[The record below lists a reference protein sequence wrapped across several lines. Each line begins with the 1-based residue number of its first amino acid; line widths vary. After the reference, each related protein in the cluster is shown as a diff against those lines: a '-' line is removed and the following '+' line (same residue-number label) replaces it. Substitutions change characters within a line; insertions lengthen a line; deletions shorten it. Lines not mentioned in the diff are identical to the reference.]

1 MIKIPKEVK
10 AIIEKLE
17 KEKFKAFVTGECTGN
32 SLAGWDPF
40 GWDVSTSARLEDLYR
55 IFPEADVI
63 SEKYGVVRMDFV
75 KIILDEKGDEVEDG
89 IIVDI
94 STFRKESAFAYGR
107 KSDEVEFADTIE
119 EDLARRD
126 FTMYAIA
133 DSGHQVLDP
142 YNGFNDIKKKLVRTV
157 GDPAAT
163 FAEDPARM
171 LKAIR
176 IAAELDFDLAQNVYE
191 AIRSNYK
198 LLEKISVDRFR
209 NEFIR
214 IMAAAHA
221 GKGFNMILDTGII
234 NLILGEDVVNNLT
247 KREKND
253 MITLS
258 QNIDRS
264 KQVFERRL
272 GLFYTIIDKKKAIPS
287 IEKFNFDEKT
297 HQYLIDAVHDMP
309 KLYFAQTKELLKKFI
324 YQHGMDRY
332 NYLANLEKAQRIVF
346 DYDSDTKI
354 KSKMYLLEEIHALRE
369 PIFIDDLTVDANDLI
384 EVGICDTVE
393 EGEKLL
399 GLVVEK
405 LHQYPLKNKRDE
417 ILKLAK
423 KYKNNKIAAA
433 TRKIRWVR

>member
-1 MIKIPKEVK
+1 MIKFPKEVK
-10 AIIEKLE
+10 AIIETLE
-17 KEKFKAFVTGECTGN
+17 KANFKAFVTGEAAGD
-32 SLAGWDPF
+32 SLAGLKPY
-40 GWDVSTSARLEDLYR
+40 GWDVSTSAGLEDLKR
-55 IFPEADVI
+55 LFPEAEVV
-63 SEKYGVVRMDFV
+63 SEKFSVVRLEF
-75 KIILDEKGDEVEDG
+75 LEVVTDDNGEDVETG
-89 IIVDI
+89 TIVDI
-94 STFRKESAFAYGR
+94 STFRKGSAFADG
-107 KSDEVEFADTIE
+107 KKTGDVEFAETIE

-133 DSGHQVLDP
+133 DCGHQVVDP
-142 YNGFNDIKKKLVRTV
+142 YDGFGDIKKKLVKTV
-157 GDPAAT
+157 GVPAET

-191 AIRSNYK
+191 AISSNYK
-198 LLEKISVDRFR
+198 LLEKVSVERFR
-209 NEFIR
+209 NEFVR
-214 IMAAAHA
+214 ILAAAHA
-221 GKGFNMILDTGII
+221 GKGLNMILDTGII
-234 NLILGEDVVNNLT
+234 NLILGEDVVAGLS
-247 KREKND
+247 KREKSD
-253 MITLS
+253 LVTLS

-264 KQVFERRL
+264 KQVPERRL
-272 GLFYTIIDKKKAIPS
+272 GLFYTVMDKKKALPS

-297 HQYLIDAVHDMP
+297 HQYLVDAVHDMP

-324 YQHGMDRY
+324 YKHGMDRY

-354 KSKMYLLEEIHALRE
+354 KSKMYLLEEIHGLRE

-399 GLVVEK
+399 GLVVER
-405 LHQYPLKNKRDE
+405 LHIFPLKNKRDE

-423 KYKNNKIAAA
+423 KYKSNKLAVA
-433 TRKIRWVR
+433 TRGIRWMR

>member
-10 AIIEKLE
+10 AIIETLE
-17 KEKFKAFVTGECTGN
+17 KENFKAFVTGECTGD
-32 SLAGWDPF
+32 SLAGLDPF
-40 GWDVSTSARLEDLYR
+40 GWDVSTSAGLEDLTR
-55 IFPEADVI
+55 IFPEADII
-63 SEKYGVVRMDFV
+63 SEKYSVVRMDYLKV
-75 KIILDEKGDEVEDG
+75 IEGEDGEEMEDG

-94 STFRKESAFAYGR
+94 STFRKGSTFAEG
-107 KSDEVEFADTIE
+107 KLLGKPEFAETIE

-133 DSGHQVLDP
+133 DCGHQVLDP

-157 GDPAAT
+157 GNPDAT
-163 FAEDPARM
+163 FTEDPAKM

-176 IAAELDFDLAQNVYE
+176 IAAELDFDLTKDVHQ
-191 AIRSNYK
+191 AIAGNYK

-209 NEFIR
+209 DEFVR
-214 IMAAAHA
+214 IMAAEHA
-221 GKGFNMILDTGII
+221 GKGLNMILDTGII
-234 NLILGEDVVNNLT
+234 NLILGEDVVSRLT

-253 MITLS
+253 LITLS
-258 QNIDRS
+258 QNIERS
-264 KQVFERRL
+264 KPVAERRL
-272 GLFYTIIDKKKAIPS
+272 GLFYTIINKKAAMAS
-287 IEKFNFDEKT
+287 IEKLNFDEKT
-297 HQYLIDAVHDMP
+297 RQYLVDAVHDMP

-346 DYDSDTKI
+346 DYDSETKI
-354 KSKMYLLEEIHALRE
+354 KSKMFLLEEIHALRE
-369 PIFIDDLTVDANDLI
+369 AIFIDDLTVDANDLI

-399 GLVVEK
+399 GLVVERI
-405 LHQYPLKNKRDE
+405 HMFPLKNKRDE

-423 KYKNNKIAAA
+423 KYKNNKLAAA
-433 TRKIRWVR
+433 TRGIRWMR

>member
-10 AIIEKLE
+10 AIIERLE
-17 KEKFKAFVTGECTGN
+17 KENFKAFVTGEAAGD
-32 SLAGWDPF
+32 SLAGLNPY
-40 GWDVSTSARLEDLYR
+40 GWDVSTSAHIEDLYR

-63 SEKYGVVRMDFV
+63 SEKFGVVRMDFV
-75 KIILDEKGDEVEDG
+75 KIILDENGEEVEDG

-94 STFRKESAFAYGR
+94 STFRKGSAFAESK
-107 KSDEVEFADTIE
+107 KSGEVEFAETIE

-133 DSGHQVLDP
+133 DCGHQVVDP
-142 YNGFNDIKKKLVRTV
+142 YGGYNDIKKKIVRTV
-157 GDPAAT
+157 GEPAET

-176 IAAELDFDLAQNVYE
+176 IAAELGFDLTQSVYE
-191 AIRSNYK
+191 AIRENYR

-209 NEFIR
+209 NEFVR
-214 IMAAAHA
+214 ILSAEHA
-221 GKGFNMILDTGII
+221 GKGLNMILDTGII
-234 NLILGEDVVNNLT
+234 NLILGEEVVEGMT
-247 KREKND
+247 KREKSD
-253 MITLS
+253 MIVLS

-264 KQVFERRL
+264 KMVPERRL
-272 GLFYTIIDKKKAIPS
+272 GLFYTVIDKKKALPS

-297 HQYLIDAVHDMP
+297 HQYLVDAVHDMP
-309 KLYFAQTKELLKKFI
+309 KVYFCQTKESLKKFI
-324 YQHGMDRY
+324 YKHGMDRY

-346 DYDSDTKI
+346 EYDSETKI
-354 KSKMYLLEEIHALRE
+354 KSKMYLLEEIHALHE

-393 EGEKLL
+393 EGEELL
-399 GLVVEK
+399 GLVVER
-405 LHQYPLKNKRDE
+405 LHLYPLKNKRDE

-423 KYKNNKIAAA
+423 TYKKNKISAAM
-433 TRKIRWVR
+433 RGIRWIR

>member
-10 AIIEKLE
+10 AIIERLE
-17 KEKFKAFVTGECTGN
+17 KENFKAFVTGEAAGD
-32 SLAGWDPF
+32 SLAGLRPY
-40 GWDVSTSARLEDLYR
+40 GWDVSTSAGFEDLKRIFDEAEVVSEKFSVIRLEFLNVVTDESGE
-55 IFPEADVI
+55 EA
-63 SEKYGVVRMDFV
+63 E
-75 KIILDEKGDEVEDG
+75 EG
-89 IIVDI
+89 IIVDV
-94 STFRKESAFAYGR
+94 STFRKGGVYADGKKQET
-107 KSDEVEFADTIE
+107 VEFAQTIE

-133 DSGHQVLDP
+133 DSGHQVIDP
-142 YNGFNDIKKKLVRTV
+142 YDGFNDIKKKIVRTV
-157 GDPAAT
+157 GEPAET
-163 FAEDPARM
+163 FVEDPARM

-176 IAAELDFDLAQNVYE
+176 IASELDFDLTQGVFE
-191 AIRSNYK
+191 AIRSNYR

-209 NEFIR
+209 NEFVR
-214 IMAAAHA
+214 ILAAPHA
-221 GKGFNMILDTGII
+221 GKGLNMILDTGII
-234 NLILGEDVVNNLT
+234 NLILGEEVVNNLT

-253 MITLS
+253 LVILS

-264 KQVFERRL
+264 KQVAERRL
-272 GLFYTIIDKKKAIPS
+272 GLFYTIIDKKKAVPS

-384 EVGICDTVE
+384 EVGLCDTVE